1 MKKFLSL
8 ILSLVMVLGVS
19 TVTFADTKT
28 ITNGGVASINPA
40 KVYKLV
46 NDGVNNP
53 AETFNFQITKVGVTD
68 SQYTESDMPM
78 FTQTNYS
85 IQFADGEATLAGD
98 KNTTASAIALPTYEH
113 VGIFTYMITETAG
126 STAGVTYDAN
136 PLYLKVTVTEE
147 NGQKVRYVTYH
158 YGSETGSKTDSITNT
173 YSAGN
178 LAITKNV
185 TGNMGET
192 DRYFKVKVTLTAP
205 TGKTVNSNITATGG
219 KYTQPV
225 TLSIGENELELKH
238 GDRIT
243 INNLPYDVTY
253 TVVED
258 DYTGDDYGYDAAT
271 YNWSDNNKKVD
282 SALDTVTIT
291 NNKGR
296 DVDTGIFVDNLPYI
310 IILAGVAVGMGVF
323 FMKKRTANN
332 N

>member
-173 YSAGN
+173 YSAGI

-238 GDRIT
+238 GDTIT
-243 INNLPYDVTY
+243 INNIPYDVTY

-258 DYTGDDYGYDAAT
+258 SYTADGYDAAQ
-271 YNWSDNNKKVD
+271 YSENDGIVNSSNE
-282 SALDTVTIT
+282 TVTIT
-291 NNKGR
+291 NNKGK

-310 IILAGVAVGMGVF
+310 IILAGVVVGMGVF
-323 FMKKRTANN
+323 FMNKRTANN